1 MKTSIEK
8 IAVILLKVNM
18 AAFIRLFKKS
28 VISNLAVLLLGI
40 RPKEIMEMQYSLVIK
55 GSTYWSCRPHLNPDS
70 TTNLLC
76 GLDVS

>member
-55 GSTYWSCRPHLNPDS
+55 GSTYWSCRLHLNPDS